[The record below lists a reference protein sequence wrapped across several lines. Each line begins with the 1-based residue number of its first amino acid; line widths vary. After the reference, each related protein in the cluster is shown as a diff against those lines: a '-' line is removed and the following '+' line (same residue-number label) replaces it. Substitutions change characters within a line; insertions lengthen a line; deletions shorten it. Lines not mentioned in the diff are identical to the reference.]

1 MSQEDADDLDNDET
15 NSQSELFE
23 QRISTAEQH
32 DRRDNLKKQHIELKD
47 LTEENFMQLTE
58 SKSQNQ
64 RFYSWLNFQ
73 PLF

>member
-1 MSQEDADDLDNDET
+1 MSQEDADDLEDET
-15 NSQSELFE
+15 DSSQLFE
-23 QRISTAEQH
+23 QKITTAEQH